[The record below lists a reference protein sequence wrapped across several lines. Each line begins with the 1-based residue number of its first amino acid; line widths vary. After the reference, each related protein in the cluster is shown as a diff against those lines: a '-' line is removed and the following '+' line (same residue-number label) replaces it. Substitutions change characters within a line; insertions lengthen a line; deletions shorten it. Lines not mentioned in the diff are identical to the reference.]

1 MEILLSDDEE
11 KPKRKSKS
19 SPKPASPPKKS
30 RSPTKS
36 KKQLTLHE
44 MKFAKNANPKKSP
57 TTYNVA
63 VPYSLLQK
71 LDKTRRDRGI
81 QSKLFQRLV
90 LHCART
96 LNDKQRLRL
105 PEEYRSIIQKKF
117 EELELKR
124 HLSEMT
130 EHEKKVFLQKKNQ
143 GKPSLNSTSGT
154 SAEDLD
160 LSSSKTLPLPKQ
172 IQTLIDIPE
181 QHIGDLLVIY
191 TFFTSCHALFL
202 SSFNDELA
210 KTTQQFL
217 RSLKLTDLL
226 QTSQTN
232 FTNYFLELL
241 QILMKLLLKEDE
253 TRRTNEET
261 NSNIDE
267 EQQPTTDQQDP
278 SIITHHNDL
287 IPLDDDIEQVYDI
300 KLTEIPLT
308 PFTSPEITRL
318 YLSKEKESIHR
329 TLLDKL
335 ASAETKELTISEQI
349 DLLLFLVNQITTDS
363 EIMSDYFEY
372 LTRTVS
378 ETSRER
384 NQLLAERRKAQ
395 EEESKEK
402 KLQLQNSEPKRPSPK
417 KSKLPSKT
425 SLGTSNDENR
435 QSSPSTMSYNNEE
448 IDSGGDEDL
457 KSVIQR
463 RRQMTAMSKELKE
476 KRELQAQKIQNE
488 QKRELAIEKAE
499 QAYQV
504 DWTYAEFESVRNS
517 SPSRMLCLTFNSVFE
532 LNHWDSIDTTIAIGS
547 FVVMLVSLSRKV
559 TFLFLLSFISCSI
572 FQVGLV
578 QISIIPCRSL
588 QLQD

>member
-1 MEILLSDDEE
+1 MISGLLASSQNGHSDDVEILLSDDEE
-11 KPKRKSKS
+11 KPKKKKTSKS
-19 SPKPASPPKKS
+19 VSPSKKS

-44 MKFAKNANPKKSP
+44 MKFTKKSP

-130 EHEKKVFLQKKNQ
+130 EKEKKIFLQKKNQ
-143 GKPSLNSTSGT
+143 SLPSTSGT

-160 LSSSKTLPLPKQ
+160 LSSSKILPLPKQ
-172 IQTLIDIPE
+172 IQTFIDIPE
-181 QHIGDLLVIY
+181 QHMGDLLVIY

-217 RSLKLTDLL
+217 RSLRLNDFL

-261 NSNIDE
+261 TSNNDDD
-267 EQQPTTDQQDP
+267 QPPPPATTDQQDP
-278 SIITHHNDL
+278 SIITNPNEPIL
-287 IPLDDDIEQVYDI
+287 LDDDIEQVYDI
-300 KLTEIPLT
+300 KLTEVPLT
-308 PFTSPEITRL
+308 AFTSPELTRL
-318 YLSKEKESIHR
+318 YLSKGKESIDR
-329 TLLDKL
+329 TVLDKL
-335 ASAETKELTISEQI
+335 GNAETKEFSISEQI
-349 DLLLFLVNQITTDS
+349 DLLLFLVNQITTDN

-402 KLQLQNSEPKRPSPK
+402 KLQLQNSEPKRHSSK
-417 KSKLPSKT
+417 KSKIPSKT
-425 SLGTSNDENR
+425 NPGINNDENR
-435 QSSPSTMSYNNEE
+435 QSSPSTVSYDNEE
-448 IDSGGDEDL
+448 IDSGGDDDL

-463 RRQMTAMSKELKE
+463 RRQMVAMSKELKE
-476 KRELQAQKIQNE
+476 KRELQAQKTQND
-488 QKRELAIEKAE
+488 QKRDLAIEKAE

-504 DWTYAEFESVRNS
+504 D
-517 SPSRMLCLTFNSVFE
+517 
-532 LNHWDSIDTTIAIGS
+532 
-547 FVVMLVSLSRKV
+547 
-559 TFLFLLSFISCSI
+559 
-572 FQVGLV
+572 
-578 QISIIPCRSL
+578 
-588 QLQD
+588 